1 MSGDTTTV
9 QANEPV
15 VVVHYNKNYDSTN
28 YGRIYLGD
36 IGMRNQLG
44 GGRGLYV
51 LGQDRY
57 VDYGTDAT
65 FVATGDVLLSA
76 NQGKI
81 QKFIQKGAFTVNFT
95 PGSGVIG

>member
-9 QANEPV
+9 VANEPTI
-15 VVVHYNKNYDSTN
+15 VVHYNANWDSTN

-57 VDYGTDAT
+57 IDYGTDKT

-76 NQGKI
+76 NQGRI
-81 QKFIQKGAFTVNFT
+81 QKFIQKGAFTVVFT
-95 PGSGVIG
+95 TGSGTIG

>member
-1 MSGDTTTV
+1 MAGDSTTIQT
-9 QANEPV
+9 NEPV
-15 VVVHYNKNYDSTN
+15 VVVHYNAAYDSTN

-36 IGMRNQLG
+36 VGMRNQLG

-57 VDYGTDAT
+57 IDYGQDAT

-76 NQGKI
+76 NQGRI
-81 QKFIQKGAFTVNFT
+81 QEFIQKGAFTVVFT
-95 PGSGVIG
+95 PGGGTIG